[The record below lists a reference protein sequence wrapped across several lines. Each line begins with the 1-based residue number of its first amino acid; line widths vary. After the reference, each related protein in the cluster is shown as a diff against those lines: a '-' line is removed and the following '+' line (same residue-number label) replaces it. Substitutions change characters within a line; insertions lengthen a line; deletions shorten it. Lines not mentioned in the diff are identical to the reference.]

1 MKKTIAI
8 LALAASS
15 FASAGMG
22 TTTFPVTHTP
32 LTLTAVLN
40 TLQVKNT
47 LFDGGTATI
56 LTMNILNSTDNA
68 ANTVNLVLTNGQIT
82 GRHTG
87 LGNSGGSGYSFGMN
101 SGMTDTDIWYGA
113 AATAVTLYSSTYAH
127 GATNLRGTSA
137 VFTIMY
143 HDGHVAHFGGEL
155 AGGLIYGGN
164 TLSFTGYEYNGDYVM
179 YEAPGAITSSYAE
192 YSNINAFVTAAQAAN
207 EKALAGMAPE
217 PTTATL
223 SLLALA
229 GLAARRR
236 RK

>member
-32 LTLTAVLN
+32 LTLTAVLDA
-40 TLQVKNT
+40 LQVKNT
-47 LFDGGTATI
+47 LFDGGEATI
-56 LTMNILNSTDNA
+56 LTMNILNSKDNA
-68 ANTVNLVLTNGQIT
+68 ANTVNLVLTDGQIT
-82 GRHTG
+82 GKHTN
-87 LGNSGGSGYSFGMN
+87 LGGSYNFGMN
-101 SGMTDTDIWYGA
+101 SGMTATDIWYGA
-113 AATAVTLYSSTYAH
+113 AATAVTLYSSTYPH
-127 GATNLRGTSA
+127 GASNLRGSSA

-155 AGGLIYGGN
+155 ATGLIYGGD

-179 YEAPGAITSSYAE
+179 YEAPGSITSSYAE

>member
-56 LTMNILNSTDNA
+56 LTMNLNDAT
-68 ANTVNLVLTNGQIT
+68 NTINLVLTGGQIT
-82 GRHTG
+82 GKHTG
-87 LGNSGGSGYSFGMN
+87 LQGSYNFGMN
-101 SGMTDTDIWYGA
+101 SDMTAPDIWYGA
-113 AATAVTLYSSTYAH
+113 AATAVTLYSSTYPH
-127 GATNLRGTSA
+127 GTTSNLRGSSA

-155 AGGLIYGGN
+155 ATGLIYAGV
-164 TLSFTGYEYNGDYVM
+164 SFTGYEYNGDYVM